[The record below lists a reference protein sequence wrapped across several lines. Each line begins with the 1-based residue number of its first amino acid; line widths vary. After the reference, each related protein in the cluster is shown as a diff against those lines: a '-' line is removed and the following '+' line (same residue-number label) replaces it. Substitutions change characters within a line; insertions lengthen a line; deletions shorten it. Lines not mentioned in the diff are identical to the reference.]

1 MLIWGSH
8 LSLLG
13 FTHICTHTCARAHTC
28 AQLLTF
34 TLKSTDLDPQTA
46 ENWEQHLAT
55 SQTDEMEEKRLLS
68 PVPVVYKEQ
77 QWATINCEVKWKE
90 FSVIFLADTD
100 ISALQKRQNNYK
112 QMVIYWTWKFNHP
125 CGYRPTASANIRKQQ
140 RNKLGR
146 NKKKQFAVKPIP
158 KDQRLAKTHYDN

>member
-1 MLIWGSH
+1 MLIWQSH

-13 FTHICTHTCARAHTC
+13 FTHICTHTCTRTHTC
-28 AQLLTF
+28 
-34 TLKSTDLDPQTA
+34 TDLHPKINRSQPS
-46 ENWEQHLAT
+46 NRRKQHLAT
-55 SQTDEMEEKRLLS
+55 SQTDEMEKRLLS
-68 PVPVVYKEQ
+68 PVSVVYKEQ
-77 QWATINCEVKWKE
+77 RWATINCEVNWKD
-90 FSVIFLADTD
+90 FSIIFLADTD

-140 RNKLGR
+140 RNKLRR
-146 NKKKQFAVKPIP
+146 NKKKQFSVKPKP